1 MFHTHIA
8 SPVGDLL
15 AVSNGEAIVQLEF
28 DAQRR
33 RATPGRRSP
42 AEFGALREQLAAY
55 FAGELKRFDLPLAPA
70 GAEFEQRVW
79 RLLQQIP
86 YGTTTSYGA
95 IARQLKS
102 PNAARAVGTAN
113 GRNPIAIV
121 IPCHRVIGADGSLT
135 GYGGG
140 LARKRLLLE
149 LESTHSGLFELT
161 APLPLT
167 HSLRA

>member
-1 MFHTHIA
+1 MFHTHLA

-15 AVSNGEAIVQLEF
+15 AVSNGEALVQLEF
-28 DAQRR
+28 DADHR
-33 RATPGRRSP
+33 RATPGRRSATEF
-42 AEFGALREQLAAY
+42 AELRAQLAAY
-55 FAGELKRFDLPLAPA
+55 FAGELRAFDLALAPV
-70 GAEFEQRVW
+70 GGEFEQRVW
-79 RLLQQIP
+79 RSLLDIP

-95 IARQLKS
+95 IARQLRA

-140 LARKRLLLE
+140 LARKRLLLD
-149 LESTHSGLFELT
+149 LESKHSGLFELI
-161 APLPLT
+161 P
-167 HSLRA
+167 SYRA

>member
-1 MFHTHIA
+1 
-8 SPVGDLL
+8 
-15 AVSNGEAIVQLEF
+15 VSG
-28 DAQRR
+28 R
-33 RATPGRRSP
+33 RAPGEFAELRSQLD
-42 AEFGALREQLAAY
+42 AYFGGELRE
-55 FAGELKRFDLPLAPA
+55 FELPLAPE

-79 RLLQQIP
+79 RVLQTIP

-95 IARQLKS
+95 IARQLNS

-149 LESTHSGLFELT
+149 LESSHSGLFEPT
-161 APLPLT
+161 PS
-167 HSLRA
+167 HRA

>member
-1 MFHTHIA
+1 MLHTHIA

-15 AVSNGEAIVQLEF
+15 AVSDGEAIVQLEF
-28 DAQRR
+28 DSEHR
-33 RATPGRRSP
+33 RAAPGRHASN
-42 AEFGALREQLAAY
+42 EFSELRAQLAAY
-55 FAGELKRFDLPLAPA
+55 FAGELRDFDLPLAPA

-79 RLLQQIP
+79 RLLLKIP
-86 YGTTTSYGA
+86 YGATTSYGA
-95 IARQLKS
+95 IARQLKA

-140 LARKRLLLE
+140 LARKRLLLD
-149 LESTHSGLFELT
+149 LENKHSGLFELI
-161 APLPLT
+161 P
-167 HSLRA
+167 SNRA

>member
-1 MFHTHIA
+1 MFYTHIS

-15 AVSNGEAIVQLEF
+15 AVSDGSALTQLEF
-28 DAQRR
+28 DAKHQRQVSGR
-33 RATPGRRSP
+33 PAPG
-42 AEFGALREQLAAY
+42 EFAALRAQLAAY
-55 FAGELKRFDLPLAPA
+55 FAGELRGFELPLAPR

-79 RLLQQIP
+79 RVLLTIP
-86 YGTTTSYGA
+86 YGTTRSYGA
-95 IARQLKS
+95 IARQLNA

-149 LESTHSGLFELT
+149 LETSHSGLFQPTLS
-161 APLPLT
+161 
-167 HSLRA
+167 HRA